1 MKTFT
6 RLLAIVSLTALVA
19 ACGGDETTA
28 FKNLEEWFRRE
39 NENNRI
45 KSESLGKSTVTA
57 I

>member
-1 MKTFT
+1 CYILK
-6 RLLAIVSLTALVA
+6 IGLT
-19 ACGGDETTA
+19 ETTA
-28 FKNLEEWFRRE
+28 FKKIEEWFRRE